1 MIIIVASCMMFI
13 MLMVILYI
21 AYTSLSQP
29 KNKAVAQGMK
39 KFKPILTRKTGMIPV
54 IKQTM
59 QPGSVSA
66 LNSNIETIIPKETRY
81 NPSPAPAPSTPPAP
95 APSTPP
101 APAPS
106 TPPAPAPAPAPAPSP
121 APAPGPTPPGPA
133 PAPTPT
139 PGPTPAPAPASAP
152 TPPTASGPAPASTPP
167 TASGPA
173 PASASTPPAPAPAPT
188 PPAPVPASA
197 PTPAPAPASAP
208 TPPAPASAPAPA
220 PSPAPPAPETSLY
233 EFTTHTFTNAG
244 ATGRIGPT
252 LSQIQ
257 IAYTEIEWTK
267 DRNYL
272 NMVGN
277 DGIQIWT
284 VPKTGKYLIQTVGA
298 SGNPNMVKYFSYG
311 HGADIQTTVKLNK
324 GQKIKI
330 LVGQYG
336 DYNSRQGEWKN
347 SGGGGGSFVVNENDN
362 EPIIIAGGGGGS
374 CNTNSY
380 GAMLPD
386 NNTYANIGKS
396 GFKPKDSTDIKI
408 IYKSGN
414 GGDEDGYGGGASKFA
429 GGGGGFYKDG
439 DNCEGTGNAIGGSS
453 FFEGSRGG
461 ISGDSIVKCDGGFG
475 GGGGGS
481 AGSTGNGDTY
491 RGIFDNGTFKGMGF
505 DGATSNF
512 KYPSGGGGGGY
523 SGGGGGGVMVFM
535 GMAIGWWG
543 GGGGSYSNT
552 PITHNGYNNLGHGK
566 VVITFQS
573 P

>member
-1 MIIIVASCMMFI
+1 
-13 MLMVILYI
+13 L
-21 AYTSLSQP
+21 
-29 KNKAVAQGMK
+29 
-39 KFKPILTRKTGMIPV
+39 
-54 IKQTM
+54 
-59 QPGSVSA
+59 
-66 LNSNIETIIPKETRY
+66 
-81 NPSPAPAPSTPPAP
+81 
-95 APSTPP
+95 
-101 APAPS
+101 
-106 TPPAPAPAPAPAPSP
+106 
-121 APAPGPTPPGPA
+121 
-133 PAPTPT
+133 
-139 PGPTPAPAPASAP
+139 
-152 TPPTASGPAPASTPP
+152 
-167 TASGPA
+167 
-173 PASASTPPAPAPAPT
+173 
-188 PPAPVPASA
+188 
-197 PTPAPAPASAP
+197 
-208 TPPAPASAPAPA
+208 
-220 PSPAPPAPETSLY
+220 
-233 EFTTHTFTNAG
+233 
-244 ATGRIGPT
+244 GRIGPS

-311 HGADIQTTVKLNK
+311 HGADIQTTVQLNK

-374 CNTNSY
+374 CNTSSL
-380 GAMLPD
+380 GAVLND

-396 GFKPKDSTDIKI
+396 GFKPKDSPDIKI

-414 GGDEDGYGGGASKFA
+414 GGDEDGNSGGASKFA
-429 GGGGGFYKDG
+429 AGGGGFYKDG
-439 DNCEGTGNAIGGSS
+439 ENCEGTGNATGGSS
-453 FFEGSRGG
+453 FFEGGRGG
-461 ISGDSIVKCDGGFG
+461 SSGDSIVKCDGGFG

-481 AGSTGNGDTY
+481 AGSTGKGDLFSSLIEN
-491 RGIFDNGTFKGMGF
+491 GIFKGIGF
-505 DGATSNF
+505 YGATPNF

-523 SGGGGGGVMVFM
+523 SGGGGGGVITILS
-535 GMAIGWWG
+535 MAIGWWG

-566 VVITFQS
+566 VVITFQA